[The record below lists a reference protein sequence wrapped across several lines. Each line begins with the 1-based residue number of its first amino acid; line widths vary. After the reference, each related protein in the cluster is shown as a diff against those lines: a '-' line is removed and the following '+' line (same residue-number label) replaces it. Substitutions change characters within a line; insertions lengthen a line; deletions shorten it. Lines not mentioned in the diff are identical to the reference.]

1 MCRQWD
7 GVERTVKEAGE
18 VCEQAQGLHPLNQHS
33 PALPK
38 VQDRH
43 STVRFTQSQRVPR
56 QAAWERGSG

>member
-18 VCEQAQGLHPLNQHS
+18 VCEQAKGLHPLNQHS
-33 PALPK
+33 PAVPK

-43 STVRFTQSQRVPR
+43 SAVQCTQSQ
-56 QAAWERGSG
+56 